1 MGGENRRTTA
11 GQLQAN
17 AENIP
22 GHVLCLLV
30 ASLVAST
37 SSNVPAAPLLRL
49 RGGMVI
55 HTLGEIKKEDE
66 RKAGAG
72 MGSASMGQ
80 PVDGEKLSKDFMG
93 MYHEKQIGGLCA
105 VHCINNLLQVC
116 PARCCLPPTATADE
130 FPMRLSCASI
140 GVCRAPNSTK
150 STSPRSLATWTGGS
164 ARHCRARGSR
174 ASRAMCEPT
183 AFSACRSLSR
193 RCSTVGFRA
202 YQWAAAK
209 LQA

>member
-1 MGGENRRTTA
+1 MDLEGSNRLSLAGRST

-55 HTLGEIKKEDE
+55 HTLGEIKKDDE

-116 PARCCLPPTATADE
+116 PARCCLPH
-130 FPMRLSCASI
+130 
-140 GVCRAPNSTK
+140 GH
-150 STSPRSLATWTGGS
+150 G
-164 ARHCRARGSR
+164 
-174 ASRAMCEPT
+174 
-183 AFSACRSLSR
+183 
-193 RCSTVGFRA
+193 
-202 YQWAAAK
+202 
-209 LQA
+209 